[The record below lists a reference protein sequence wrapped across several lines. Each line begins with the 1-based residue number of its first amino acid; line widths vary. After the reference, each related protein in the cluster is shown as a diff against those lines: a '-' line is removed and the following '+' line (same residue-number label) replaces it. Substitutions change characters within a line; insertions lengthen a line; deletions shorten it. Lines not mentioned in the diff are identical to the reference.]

1 VIAWRLCSSRFP
13 PLTGEGARLAGGR
26 WNEKGTRMVYCSES
40 LSLAALESF
49 VHFDSSLLPDDFV
62 FYELEIPDDVAVTRF
77 DTADLP
83 KDWAAI
89 PGPTTLQSLGSAWLR
104 ARSSAV
110 LIVPSAVVER
120 EHNILLNPDHP
131 DFHKIAIGVG
141 LPFVFDTRLKK
152 SPSTVAK
159 PPSASGP
166 KTRKRAARTVAKP
179 HKKPL
184 KRRSKK

>member
-26 WNEKGTRMVYCSES
+26 WNEKGTRMVYCAES

-62 FYELEIPDDVAVTRF
+62 FYELEIPDDVVVTRI
-77 DTADLP
+77 DAADLP
-83 KDWAAI
+83 EDWAEI
-89 PGPTTLQSLGSAWLR
+89 PGPAALQSLGSAWLR

-110 LIVPSAVVER
+110 LIVPSAIIPR
-120 EHNILLNPDHP
+120 EHNILLNPDHI

-141 LPFVFDTRLKK
+141 LPFVFDARLKK
-152 SPSTVAK
+152 VP
-159 PPSASGP
+159 ASGAERPGMSAP
-166 KTRKRAARTVAKP
+166 KARKRASGTAAKP
-179 HKKPL
+179 Q
-184 KRRSKK
+184 KRAKRPSKK